1 MSKYVVA
8 YSDEGDSKIDQKLV
22 EASSA
27 RDAVIQYLARFQDIV
42 FSEEELLE
50 TENIDL
56 LADHL
61 WDYYCVSISVISTFE
76 F

>member
-27 RDAVIQYLARFQDIV
+27 RDAVIQYIARFQDIV
-42 FSEEELLE
+42 FSEEEELQ
-50 TENIDL
+50 TESIDL
-56 LADHL
+56 LEDYL
-61 WDYYCVSISVISTFE
+61 WGYYCVSISVICTFE
-76 F
+76 S

>member
-27 RDAVIQYLARFQDIV
+27 RDAVIQYLGQFQDIV
-42 FSEEELLE
+42 FSEEEE
-50 TENIDL
+50 IQTESIDL
-56 LADHL
+56 LAVYL
-61 WDYYCVSISVISTFE
+61 WAFYCVSISVISTFE
-76 F
+76 S